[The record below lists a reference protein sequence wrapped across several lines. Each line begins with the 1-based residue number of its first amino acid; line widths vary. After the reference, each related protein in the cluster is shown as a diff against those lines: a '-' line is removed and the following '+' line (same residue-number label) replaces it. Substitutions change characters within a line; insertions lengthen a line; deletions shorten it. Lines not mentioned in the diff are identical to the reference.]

1 MSRKRLHQRDDMP
14 TLGEV
19 QDSPSS
25 RVPVV
30 GIGASAGGLAA
41 FEAFFTHLPTDLDPA
56 MAFVLVQH
64 LAPEHPSILAELIQR
79 FTSLP
84 VRDAEDGMIVEPNGV
99 YVIPPNAD
107 LALVHGRLRL
117 TPPAEA
123 QRPHLPIDHFF
134 RSLAQ
139 DMQEEAIAIVLSG
152 AGSDGALGVR
162 EVKEAGGLVIAQTP
176 ESAEYASMPQS
187 AIATSLVDYIL
198 PPAEM
203 PAQLLAYA
211 RHLTHQVLP
220 TLLPPSP
227 QVDDAL
233 LKIFGLLRARTRHD
247 FSEYKSSTMLRRLA
261 RRMAVHQ
268 VANLE
273 DYLRYLQDTP
283 DEATILFRDLLIGV
297 TRFFRD
303 PEAFDALKAHV
314 LPQLF
319 DGKDA
324 DMGVRVWVP
333 GCSTGE
339 EAYSLAILIRDYLDT
354 HQQTCNVQIFATDID
369 PVSIVRAR
377 TAAYPHNIAADVPPP
392 YLERYFTREE
402 QHYRVKKSIRDTV
415 TFAEQDVIQDPPFS
429 RIDLLSCRNLLIYLT
444 ADLQKKLLPLFHYAL
459 HPQGFLLLG
468 SSESIGEF
476 TDLFTTVNRK
486 WNIYQR
492 KAVVTTQRHVPQI
505 PFTSV
510 TPMPSAQARATRP
523 PEPRS
528 LKQLVETVLLEH
540 YTASAVLINE
550 KGDILFVH
558 GRTSRYLE
566 TATGEA
572 NLNIHRMVHP
582 EMRLEL
588 TVAIRKALAQHE
600 VIRYEGMQVPVNGER
615 LTINLLVHPVT
626 SSPDPTLLLVVF
638 DEVPAVS
645 LPSED
650 MTAHDPLSDKDGRIP
665 ELERELLLRDE
676 FLQSHVEALS
686 TSNEELQ
693 SANEELQSTNEELD
707 TSREELQSVNEELS
721 TVNAEL
727 AKKVEEL
734 SQANDDMNNLLAGTD
749 IGTIFLDSAF
759 HIQRFTPA
767 ATRIVNIRSTD
778 IGRPLAHYSTNLVN
792 DARLLE
798 AARDVYHTLKMK
810 ETEVQTTDGHWHLM
824 RVLPYRPL
832 RNEVAGVVFTFVE
845 NTKQHTLQEA
855 LQAARLVELA
865 HAYAE
870 RIVETVRE
878 PLLVLDGDLRV
889 LSVNQAFTT
898 TFAVSSDDTIGR
910 RLYELGNEQW
920 DIPELRTLLEA
931 VLPERSTVFGYTVT
945 HTFEG
950 IGRRVMRLNAR
961 ELHQDSDQPRMILL
975 AIDDVT
981 ESEAS

>member
-1 MSRKRLHQRDDMP
+1 
-14 TLGEV
+14 V

-30 GIGASAGGLAA
+30 GIGASAGGLVA
-41 FEAFFTHLPTDLDPA
+41 FEAFFSHLPADMDPA

-79 FTSLP
+79 FTPLQ
-84 VRDAEDGMIVEPNGV
+84 VRDAENGMVVERNGV
-99 YVIPPNAD
+99 YVIPPNTD
-107 LALVHGRLRL
+107 LALVQGRLYV
-117 TPPAEA
+117 TPPAESR
-123 QRPHLPIDHFF
+123 RPRLPIDHFF

-139 DMQEEAIAIVLSG
+139 EMQEEAIAIVLSG

-187 AIATSLVDYIL
+187 AIATGLVDYIL

-211 RHLTHQVLP
+211 RHLTHRLLP
-220 TLLPPSP
+220 TILPPSP

-233 LKIFGLLRARTRHD
+233 QKIFGVLRARTRHN
-247 FSEYKSSTMLRRLA
+247 FSEYKSSTMLRRTA

-268 VANLE
+268 VADLE
-273 DYLRYLQDTP
+273 AYLRYLQDNP
-283 DEATILFRDLLIGV
+283 DEATILFRELLIGV

-303 PEAFDALKAHV
+303 PEAFDALKTHV
-314 LPQLF
+314 LPHLF

-324 DMGVRVWVP
+324 DATVRVWVP

-354 HQQTCNVQIFATDID
+354 HQQACTVQIFATDID
-369 PVSIVRAR
+369 PVSIAQAR
-377 TAAYPHNIAADVPPP
+377 TGAYPTNIAADVPPP

-402 QHYRVKKSIRDTV
+402 QHYRVKKTIRDTV

-429 RIDLLSCRNLLIYLT
+429 RVDLLSCRNLLIYLT

-459 HPQGFLLLG
+459 NPQGFLLLG

-476 TDLFTTVNRK
+476 TDLFAIVNRK
-486 WNIYQR
+486 WKIYQR
-492 KAVVTTQRHVPQI
+492 KAAVTTARTLPQVPLAR
-505 PFTSV
+505 V
-510 TPMPSAQARATRP
+510 TPVPSTQERAVQP
-523 PEPRS
+523 AEPRS
-528 LKQLVETVLLEH
+528 LRQLVETILLEH

-558 GRTSRYLE
+558 GSTSRYLE

-572 NLNIHRMVHP
+572 NLNIHRMARP
-582 EMRLEL
+582 GLRLEL

-600 VIRYEGMQVPVNGER
+600 VIRYDGMQVPVNGGMH
-615 LTINLLVHPVT
+615 TVNLLVHPV
-626 SSPDPTLLLVVF
+626 SLSPAPTLLLVVF
-638 DEVPAVS
+638 DEVPTAS
-645 LPSED
+645 LPSMD
-650 MTAHDPLSDKDGRIP
+650 TTPHAPLSDKDRRIA
-665 ELERELLLRDE
+665 ELERELLLKDE
-676 FLQSHVEALS
+676 FLQSHVEELS

-727 AKKVEEL
+727 EKKVEEL

-749 IGTIFLDSAF
+749 IGTIFLDDAF
-759 HIQRFTPA
+759 GIQQFTPA
-767 ATRIVNIRSTD
+767 ATRIVNIRSAD
-778 IGRPLAHYSTNLVN
+778 IGRPLAHYSTNLTGDV
-792 DARLLE
+792 RLLD
-798 AARDVYHTLKMK
+798 AARDVYHTLTVK
-810 ETEVQTTDGHWHLM
+810 ETEVQTTDGHWYLM
-824 RVLPYRPL
+824 RILPYRTL
-832 RNEVAGVVFTFVE
+832 RNEVAGVVFTFVDVTE
-845 NTKQHTLQEA
+845 QHTLREA
-855 LQAARLVELA
+855 LQASRLAELA

-870 RIVETVRE
+870 QIVETIRE
-878 PLLVLDGDLRV
+878 PLLVLDADLRV
-889 LSVNQAFTT
+889 ISVNQAFTT
-898 TFAVSSDDTIGR
+898 TFVVNRDDTVGR
-910 RLYELGNEQW
+910 RLYDLGNGQW
-920 DIPELRTLLEA
+920 DIPELRRLLEA
-931 VLPERSTVFGYTVT
+931 VLPERFVVTDYTVT
-945 HTFEG
+945 HTFEQ

-961 ELHQDSDQPRMILL
+961 ELRQETYQPRMILL
-975 AIDDVT
+975 AIDEVT
-981 ESEAS
+981 ESETP